1 MKLCGIITMITTAN
15 TMMIV
20 RTINAGKITRIREE

>member
-20 RTINAGKITRIREE
+20 RTIRAGRKTRIREE